1 MATDGPYRVMLVDD
15 SAVVRGL
22 VTRWMQEDPEIEV
35 VASVGNGAV
44 AVREIGRTDIEV
56 IVLDVEMPEM
66 DGLTALPK
74 ILAAQ
79 PDVKVIMA
87 STLTMRN
94 ADISLKALQAGAADY
109 IAKPSAMRD
118 EKKRKDNETK
128 KRKVK

>member
-1 MATDGPYRVMLVDD
+1 
-15 SAVVRGL
+15 
-22 VTRWMQEDPEIEV
+22 
-35 VASVGNGAV
+35 
-44 AVREIGRTDIEV
+44 
-56 IVLDVEMPEM
+56 M

-118 EKKRKDNETK
+118 QSTVLEFQRDLLA
-128 KRKVK
+128 RVKTLGAVARRATRRRAGLPEG